1 MKILEQNIFLTKEI
15 KGWFKKYAHG
25 VLSLHEHAAEKDS
38 QVNGH

>member
-1 MKILEQNIFLTKEI
+1 MKILGQNIFLTKEI
-15 KGWFKKYAHG
+15 GFKKYAHG